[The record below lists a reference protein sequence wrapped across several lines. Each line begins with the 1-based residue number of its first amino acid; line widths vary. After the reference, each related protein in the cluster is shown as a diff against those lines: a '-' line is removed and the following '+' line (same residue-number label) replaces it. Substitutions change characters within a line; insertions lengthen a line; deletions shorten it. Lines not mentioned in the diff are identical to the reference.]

1 MLQKDNDLQVH
12 YIIKEKIFKLVGVK
26 CFFFFFF
33 FFLSGV
39 WKFLA
44 DRKGKKIYNYL
55 VFSRLKMNIFTAGL
69 WVDLPSK
76 KNNINLFRNNLNN

>member
-33 FFLSGV
+33 FLSGV
-39 WKFLA
+39 
-44 DRKGKKIYNYL
+44 
-55 VFSRLKMNIFTAGL
+55 
-69 WVDLPSK
+69 
-76 KNNINLFRNNLNN
+76 

>member
-12 YIIKEKIFKLVGVK
+12 CIIKEKIFKLVGVK

-39 WKFLA
+39 
-44 DRKGKKIYNYL
+44 
-55 VFSRLKMNIFTAGL
+55 
-69 WVDLPSK
+69 
-76 KNNINLFRNNLNN
+76 